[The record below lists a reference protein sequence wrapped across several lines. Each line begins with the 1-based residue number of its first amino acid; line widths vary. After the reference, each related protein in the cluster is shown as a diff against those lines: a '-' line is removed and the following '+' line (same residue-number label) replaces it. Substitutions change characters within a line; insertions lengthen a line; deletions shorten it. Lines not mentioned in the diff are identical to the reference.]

1 MTVELRFFELVENN
15 NSPIVIRF
23 IPIPELDLEWGNIGT
38 EVSTDYHADIVEI
51 NYDVTWYVARVET
64 EIAAAFG
71 GYTRVEQVHDLL
83 WKDLGYCAQ
92 DIHLGYRIGPL
103 ATQEIS
109 PKWGVTASYT
119 IETVVTWRLPPVY
132 EINHTVS
139 WTDNKTKHET
149 FTATS
154 YKNIPDLVVI
164 ENDVIYRSGA
174 DQREKE
180 YLLQYGPHLP
190 RWICSTN
197 YRPPIGSVTMRFV
210 GEIASGPIV
219 LRFIPSPEYCYYD
232 DGGGLIDAGGD
243 LPNLDL
249 NIPIEPQIRRVYL
262 MQPELVVTRVS
273 DNLPIV
279 VTSVS
284 ISDNRGQ
291 FTSSGSIE
299 FSSRGDALNAINQLL
314 LVQINGYDFYL
325 LPEEISRNQ
334 SFGQSQFSASCR
346 SRTAQLAA
354 PLRAPISYSNT
365 VDRSVAGIMGDI
377 LTASGWSVELVGFLD
392 FNIPAG
398 VFSITGKAPIESVNE
413 IADMIGCIV
422 IPNEFSSVLRIVPRW
437 PVTPWNFAT
446 AVPSIAV
453 HDAVIISYSSR
464 DEFNQL
470 CDSCWVRGEQQGV
483 SRHVKRTGTA
493 GNIPTSDVSNA
504 LIVTDTAARLVGTA
518 KIADTGRKERVT
530 ISLPVMVD
538 LPPLVKGMLIGVNYF
553 GEIYKAT
560 CDSVSIS
567 ASVNSDGDIDVTQ
580 TANLIRH
587 ME

>member
-1 MTVELRFFELVENN
+1 MTIELRFLELAENN
-15 NSPIVIRF
+15 VSPISIRF
-23 IPIPELDLEWGNIGT
+23 EPVPELDLDWGNIGT
-38 EVSTDYHADIVEI
+38 DVSIDYHTDTVEI
-51 NYDVTWYVARVET
+51 SSDFIWYVNRIDNET
-64 EIAAAFG
+64 AVVFG
-71 GYTRVEQVHDLL
+71 GYTRIEQAYDLL
-83 WKDLGYCAQ
+83 WLDIAYHVKDIFVGYHNGALVAQ
-92 DIHLGYRIGPL
+92 DV
-103 ATQEIS
+103 S
-109 PKWGVTASYT
+109 PAWGITASYT
-119 IETVVTWRLPPVY
+119 LEISVTWQVPPAY
-132 EINHTVS
+132 EINHTVN
-139 WTDNKTKHET
+139 WTDNKTQHET
-149 FTATS
+149 FTDIRYENYS
-154 YKNIPDLVVI
+154 SLVVV
-164 ENDVIYRSGA
+164 EHDTIYRSGA
-174 DQREKE
+174 DKRETE
-180 YLLQYGPHLP
+180 YLLRYGPHVP

-197 YRPPIGSVTMRFV
+197 YRPPVGSVTIRFV
-210 GEIASGPIV
+210 GEITPGPTV

-232 DGGGLIDAGGD
+232 DGGGLIDSGGD
-243 LPNLDL
+243 LPNIDF

-262 MQPELVVTRVS
+262 MQPELIVTRVS

-291 FTSSGSIE
+291 FTSSGSID
-299 FSSRGDALNAINQLL
+299 FSSRGDANNAINQLL

-325 LPEEISRNQ
+325 IPEELGRNQ
-334 SFGQSQFSASCR
+334 SFGQSQWSASCR

-365 VDRSVAGIMGDI
+365 VDRSIAGIMGDI

-392 FNIPAG
+392 FNVPAG
-398 VFSITGKAPIESVNE
+398 VFSTTGKAPIESVNE

-422 IPNEFSSVLRIVPRW
+422 IPDEFTSILKIVPRW
-437 PVTPWNFAT
+437 PVTPWNFAS
-446 AVPSIAV
+446 AVPDIAV

-493 GNIPTSDVSNA
+493 GNIPTADVSNA

-518 KIADTGRKERVT
+518 KIADTGKKERVT
-530 ISLPVMVD
+530 VSLPIMVD

-553 GEIYKAT
+553 GEIFKAT

-567 ASVNSDGDIDVTQ
+567 ANVNTDGDIDVTQ